1 MKKRISLTFVA
12 PQKQVRKAR
21 LILSIYRDFMSLG
34 GLNAEKALET
44 TAKLIL
50 TPLPSQKKD

>member
-12 PQKQVRKAR
+12 PQEQVRKAK
-21 LILSIYRDFMSLG
+21 LILSIYRDFMSF
-34 GLNAEKALET
+34 GLNAEKALEA
-44 TAKLIL
+44 TANLIL